1 MSLTYDELFHGA
13 LVALGP
19 PKPVTV
25 GGVTGRPDLFEHV
38 AEYNAFLKAN
48 KVLSRPEVSYA
59 AWSYW
64 FNNDRKLDWEKFS
77 WS

>member
-25 GGVTGRPDLFEHV
+25 GFVTGRPELFDHV

-48 KVLSRPEVSYA
+48 GILSCPEVSYA
-59 AWSYW
+59 AWLFW
-64 FNNDRKLDWEKFS
+64 FTHDRKINWEKFS
-77 WS
+77 WR